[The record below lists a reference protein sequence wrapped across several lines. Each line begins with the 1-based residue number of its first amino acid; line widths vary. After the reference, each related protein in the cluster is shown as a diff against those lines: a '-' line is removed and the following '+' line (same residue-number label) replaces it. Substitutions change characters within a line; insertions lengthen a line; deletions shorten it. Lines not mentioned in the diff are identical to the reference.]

1 MGDTS
6 MIPGSGT
13 QSSSAFEMKKVET
26 TSGGYTVQTDYSA
39 RLGNMHA
46 VRVSRSDKTVT
57 LRVNTE
63 RMREQARIKEMNDS
77 IRKRTRG

>member
-13 QSSSAFEMKKVET
+13 QSSGASEMKKVET
-26 TSGGYTVQTDYSA
+26 TGGGYTVQTDYSA
-39 RLGNMHA
+39 RLDNMHP
-46 VRVSRSDKTVT
+46 VRASRTDKTVM